1 MNILVTGCA
10 GFIGFHLSEIL
21 CKDYNI
27 KVIGIDNLNTYY
39 SVKLKKD
46 RLKIL
51 KKNKNFKFIKI
62 DLAYKN
68 QLKKVFKENKFN
80 IIYNLAAQAGVRYS
94 ITNPEKYTRSNLIGF
109 FNLLDLARINKVEH
123 FISASTSSVY
133 GDNRF
138 FPLSEDQKTDKPIS
152 FYAATKKSNEV
163 MGYSYSYI
171 YNMKITFLRFFTVFG
186 PMGRP
191 DMSLFKFVSL
201 IKNNKKIDL
210 YNYGVHERDFTF
222 IDDVVTILK
231 KIKNKPSQD
240 KIPYQLFNVCSNKPI
255 KLKKFI
261 NLIENNLRKKAKVN
275 YLDLQKG
282 DIVKTH
288 GNNTKL
294 EKKIGKI
301 NFTDI
306 KIGVSKYIKW
316 YNQYFN

>member
-1 MNILVTGCA
+1 M
-10 GFIGFHLSEIL
+10 
-21 CKDYNI
+21 
-27 KVIGIDNLNTYY
+27 
-39 SVKLKKD
+39 
-46 RLKIL
+46 
-51 KKNKNFKFIKI
+51 
-62 DLAYKN
+62 
-68 QLKKVFKENKFN
+68 
-80 IIYNLAAQAGVRYS
+80 AAQAGVRYS

>member
-21 CKDYNI
+21 CKNSNI
-27 KVIGIDNLNTYY
+27 KVIGIDNLNSYY

-51 KKNKNFKFIKI
+51 KKNKNFKFIKL

-68 QLKKVFKENKFN
+68 QLKKIFKEKKFN

-94 ITNPEKYTRSNLIGF
+94 ITNPEKYTRSNLLGF
-109 FNLLDLARINKVEH
+109 FNLLELARVNKVDH

-133 GDNRF
+133 GDNKD

-152 FYAATKKSNEV
+152 FYAATKKSNEI

-201 IKNNKKIDL
+201 IKNNSKIDL
-210 YNYGVHERDFTF
+210 YNYGHHERDFTYV
-222 IDDVVTILK
+222 DDVVKILK

-261 NLIENNLRKKAKVN
+261 KLIETNLGQKAKAN

-288 GNNTKL
+288 GSNKKL

-306 KIGVSKYIKW
+306 NKGISEYIKW
-316 YNQYFN
+316 YSKYFS

>member
-1 MNILVTGCA
+1 M
-10 GFIGFHLSEIL
+10 EI
-21 CKDYNI
+21 
-27 KVIGIDNLNTYY
+27 ID
-39 SVKLKKD
+39 
-46 RLKIL
+46 
-51 KKNKNFKFIKI
+51 
-62 DLAYKN
+62 
-68 QLKKVFKENKFN
+68 
-80 IIYNLAAQAGVRYS
+80 
-94 ITNPEKYTRSNLIGF
+94 
-109 FNLLDLARINKVEH
+109 
-123 FISASTSSVY
+123 
-133 GDNRF
+133 F
-138 FPLSEDQKTDKPIS
+138 FPSEDQKTDKPIS

>member
-1 MNILVTGCA
+1 M
-10 GFIGFHLSEIL
+10 
-21 CKDYNI
+21 
-27 KVIGIDNLNTYY
+27 
-39 SVKLKKD
+39 
-46 RLKIL
+46 
-51 KKNKNFKFIKI
+51 
-62 DLAYKN
+62 
-68 QLKKVFKENKFN
+68 
-80 IIYNLAAQAGVRYS
+80 AAQAGKIFYNKSRK
-94 ITNPEKYTRSNLIGF
+94 IYTINLIGF

-294 EKKIGKI
+294 EK
-301 NFTDI
+301 N
-306 KIGVSKYIKW
+306 W
-316 YNQYFN
+316 